1 MAMDKPG
8 LAPDHQL
15 CSSAPADRGPGWA
28 QVRTV
33 ALAAYGRWV
42 QEPEEDPRCYS
53 SNLHGIGEG
62 PGAEAHDP
70 HPGPILGAS

>member
-8 LAPDHQL
+8 LAPELQL

-28 QVRTV
+28 QVGTA

-42 QEPEEDPRCYS
+42 QEPQ
-53 SNLHGIGEG
+53 EG
-62 PGAEAHDP
+62 SQVLQLKSARDRPGS
-70 HPGPILGAS
+70 GCRGL